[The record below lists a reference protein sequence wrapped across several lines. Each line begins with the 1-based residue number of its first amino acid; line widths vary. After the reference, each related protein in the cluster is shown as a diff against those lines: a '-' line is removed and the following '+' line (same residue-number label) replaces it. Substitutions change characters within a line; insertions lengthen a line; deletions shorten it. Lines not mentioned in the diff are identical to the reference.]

1 LTPNISKEAA
11 MSLTVHVSTLDDP
24 GKGATTIVKLVGR
37 FDTITAP
44 QGEKEI
50 EPVVAGSARNVI
62 FDLAGLTFISS
73 AGLRVLLGARK
84 ALAARGAQLHLINLQ
99 PQIAKVLDIV
109 KALPGINVFKNLKEM
124 DEYLAEMQRKVEE
137 GES

>member
-1 LTPNISKEAA
+1 MPLSVEISPFDEA
-11 MSLTVHVSTLDDP
+11 
-24 GKGATTIVKLVGR
+24 GKGPATLVKLVGR
-37 FDTITAP
+37 FDTLTAP
-44 QGEKEI
+44 QGEKELQ
-50 EPVVAGSARNVI
+50 PVVAGSAQYVI

-73 AGLRVLLGARK
+73 AGLRVLLGTRK

-109 KALPGINVFKNLKEM
+109 KALPGINIFKSLAEM
-124 DEYLAEMQRKVEE
+124 DEYLAAMQRKVEE

>member
-1 LTPNISKEAA
+1 
-11 MSLTVHVSTLDDP
+11 MSLSVHVSPLEDA
-24 GKGATTIVKLVGR
+24 GKGPTALVKLVGR
-37 FDTITAP
+37 LDTLTAP

-50 EPVVAGSARNVI
+50 QPVVDGPARNVI

-84 ALAARGAQLHLINLQ
+84 ALGARGAQLHLINLQ

-109 KALPGINVFKNLKEM
+109 KALPGINIFKSVQEM
-124 DEYLAEMQRKVEE
+124 DDYLAAMQRKVEE
-137 GES
+137 GGS

>member
-1 LTPNISKEAA
+1 MPLSVEISPFDEA
-11 MSLTVHVSTLDDP
+11 
-24 GKGATTIVKLVGR
+24 GKGPATLVKLVGR
-37 FDTITAP
+37 LDTLTAP
-44 QGEKEI
+44 QGEKELQ
-50 EPVVAGSARNVI
+50 PVVAGSAQYVI

-73 AGLRVLLGARK
+73 AGLRVLLGTRK

-109 KALPGINVFKNLKEM
+109 KALPGINIFKSLAEM
-124 DEYLAEMQRKVEE
+124 DEYLAAMQRKVEE

>member
-1 LTPNISKEAA
+1 
-11 MSLTVHVSTLDDP
+11 MSLSVQVSPLDDA
-24 GKGATTIVKLVGR
+24 GKGPGALVKLVGR
-37 FDTITAP
+37 FDTLTAP
-44 QGEKEI
+44 QGEKELQ
-50 EPVVAGSARNVI
+50 PVVAGSAKYVI

-73 AGLRVLLGARK
+73 AGLRVLLGTRK

-109 KALPGINVFKNLKEM
+109 KALPGINVFKSLTEM
-124 DEYLAEMQRKVEE
+124 DEYLAAMQRKVEE